1 MMKAADHVH
10 KVLRVDVLIRWIHVA
25 CVHPLPAVVV
35 DTVECTEPVVACGGS
50 ESSFISSMVSE
61 AMRRICFLKAG
72 GVLGRDGCEGS
83 DVRRGPLL
91 CLERRSL
98 RNFSCLGR
106 SIMALCM
113 GCSRPLIAALYIPLV
128 SRRTL

>member
-1 MMKAADHVH
+1 MFCSEGSA
-10 KVLRVDVLIRWIHVA
+10 L
-25 CVHPLPAVVV
+25 VVV
-35 DTVECTEPVVACGGS
+35 RSSSSGGGGGYGGVLGAGGGDCGGS
-50 ESSFISSMVSE
+50 GSSFISSKVSE
-61 AMRRICFLKAG
+61 AMRRICFPKAG

-98 RNFSCLGR
+98 RKRSCLGR

-113 GCSRPLIAALYIPLV
+113 GYNRPLIVALYMPLV
-128 SRRTL
+128 SPETL